1 MTTYLSADVG
11 LRLVPV
17 LDGFHTKAAAKVRE
31 RPIDPVE
38 VKILPDMSVFGAEL
52 EARLDLIDAEFRR
65 VKILPDMSVFGTT
78 LENRLD
84 LVDATF
90 DRVKIL
96 PDMSGFGPALE
107 ARLNMVDA
115 TFDRVKILPD
125 MTGFASA
132 LDARLLAV
140 DADLDVGIDVSGA
153 DFSAF
158 VHGVQMRLD
167 TAGLVAPVT
176 LALNEGDYV
185 AKIEWLTR
193 ERTQD
198 VRLRRVGSLG
208 GIGSGGGAGGGM
220 ESSFGGMAAKA
231 GLVSAA
237 VAGIAGAVGLAAG
250 AVGGLA
256 MGFAG
261 LGAIALPA
269 IGGLAVGLRGV
280 GDAFG
285 ALGEVKTTGPDI
297 AKAVEA
303 AQQRVASAE
312 RGVESAQRGAE
323 RAQNRLNDA
332 RKDAA
337 QRLRDMNDELKDSAL
352 DEERAVL
359 SVVQAEKRLNEV
371 KRDRAKGDA
380 DDDDVWAADLAYRE
394 AVAAMED
401 QRKQANILAAETAAA
416 NQAGVEGSQ
425 EVVDAKQGVADATQA
440 QADAERELTNAMR
453 DLADA
458 SQGSGVDK
466 LAEAMEKLSPNA
478 QAFVMAVHSM
488 ADEWDSLKSTVQDNL
503 FAGLDS
509 AIVDLGDKALPHLE
523 DGLSGIAT
531 AFNGLALGVM
541 DTLGSDEFL
550 GKLDTLFAAA
560 EGFTAQMGPGIES
573 MLTGIVDLGAAIEP
587 VAGQL
592 GTAFGGVFEQIGGT
606 LTELGESGALTDMFA
621 GFAVALDGLGSGL
634 GGLIEAFTIL
644 GAEVLPALG
653 PLLDALGGALVSIAP
668 ALGELGASFGDAL
681 TDLMPHLAD
690 FISALADGLAPI
702 MPVLG
707 ELLASLGAALTPLIP
722 PLSEILQIVGAALID
737 AIDALAPAIGPL
749 GEAFAS
755 LVEAVAPILPLIA
768 ELIGMVVSSFAP
780 AFTTIFD
787 AMAPVI
793 EQLVVSL
800 KPVFEQ
806 LQPVIEQVAGQL
818 GGALADAI
826 EQVAPIL
833 PTLIDGFSRIVLAIV
848 PFIPQLVQISVD
860 LLPKVIDLFTFLVET
875 VLPPV
880 VAGFEWLA
888 ENVLPIVVSAIQHLS
903 EEWGDKLA
911 AIKGGLQD
919 AKDFIGRAV
928 DGIKGFF
935 TGLAEK
941 VSEVWDGIVATVFK
955 AVRKVGELL
964 QMTPSLP
971 GFTIDDDARAL
982 GDQIVS
988 FADSKIE
995 GRAEGGLA
1003 ERSGSGLLSGPGTG
1017 TSDSILG
1024 IDGFGMPTVRVSAGE
1039 MVVNK
1044 EATDANYPLLAALN
1058 AGWVPPADL
1067 LAAMLPGLAG
1077 GGIVESMERIVGSRF
1092 PTLLQNGH
1100 AFSSYR
1106 NTPDHHGA
1114 GKAADFSNGGD
1125 AGTPEMKALANFI
1138 ADNYLAQ
1145 TLELIHSPFGR
1156 NIKDGQFV
1164 GDGRGFY
1171 GADIMAQHRNHVH
1184 WAVSAPVGEPG
1195 PAFTLTPTP
1204 TGADY
1209 SSAANRSSPSGV
1221 PDTGIYSKLD
1231 DNSTSTEDDDRRLP
1245 TLAELASD
1253 AAGETV
1259 TSTLDFFGLGDSV
1272 FADPNKSPYVRGYLA
1287 VVDGREREEKAK
1299 HEARNADE
1307 AAMLA
1312 GGAPPAAGTVAAEV
1326 LPTLSGPDTPTP
1338 IVFDQAAPVVNY
1350 DPALGAQQWRPVV
1363 EQALTMMGSPLSNT
1377 DRTVAQIDIES
1388 SGNPTARNDWDI
1400 NAQKGDPSIG
1410 LLQVIKSTFD
1420 SMVHPSLADRG
1431 QTDPLA
1437 NLTAGIGWS
1446 IHRYGGPERIW
1457 PTRNGYRDGGWVFGA
1472 GTGTSDSVPIDASAG
1487 EFIVR
1492 EARAQ
1497 QWGPLLEAVNSG
1509 ALDQMVS
1516 ARAGRAAAGPV
1527 EVHQHFES
1535 INTFSEPAA
1544 VREYR
1549 RAAEAGSLSDA
1560 LP

>member
-17 LDGFHTKAAAKVRE
+17 LDGFHTKASAKVKE

-38 VKILPDMSVFGAEL
+38 VEVLPDLTGFGTAL
-52 EARLDLIDAEFRR
+52 NAKLDLIEASFPVE
-65 VKILPDMSVFGTT
+65 VVPDV
-78 LENRLD
+78 
-84 LVDATF
+84 
-90 DRVKIL
+90 
-96 PDMSGFGPALE
+96 SGFGTELGKKLDLINAE
-107 ARLNMVDA
+107 IDVDV
-115 TFDRVKILPD
+115 RPD
-125 MTGFASA
+125 MTGFAAVLNAQLSA
-132 LDARLLAV
+132 ITAT
-140 DADLDVGIDVSGA
+140 LDVDIDVSGA
-153 DFSAF
+153 SFSAF

-167 TAGLVAPVT
+167 TAGLVAPVS
-176 LALNEGDYV
+176 LALNDAAYI
-185 AKIEWLTR
+185 AQIEWLTR

-198 VRLRRVGSLG
+198 VRIRTIGGLG
-208 GIGSGGGAGGGM
+208 GLGGGADGA
-220 ESSFGGMAAKA
+220 SSSLSGMAAKA

-237 VAGIAGAVGLAAG
+237 VAGIGGAVGLAAG
-250 AVGGLA
+250 AIGGLA

-269 IGGLAVGLRGV
+269 IGALTVGLRGV
-280 GDAFG
+280 GDAFS
-285 ALGEVKTTGPDI
+285 ALGDVQTTGPDI

-303 AQQRVASAE
+303 AQQRVETAE
-312 RGVESAQRGAE
+312 RGVENAQRGAE
-323 RAQNRLNDA
+323 TAQRRLNDA

-337 QRLRDMNDELKDSAL
+337 ARLRDMNDQLKNSAL
-352 DEERAVL
+352 DEEAAVL
-359 SVVQAEKRLNEV
+359 AVERAEQRLAQT
-371 KRDRAKGDA
+371 KKDRAAGKA
-380 DDDDVWAADLAYRE
+380 TNLDVKEADLAYRQ

-401 QRKQANILAAETAAA
+401 QRKEASLLAAETAAA
-416 NQAGVEGSQ
+416 NQAGIEGSQ
-425 EVVDAKQGVADATQA
+425 EVLDAKQGVADATQA
-440 QADAERELTNAMR
+440 QADAERDLSNAMR

-458 SQGSGVDK
+458 SQGGGVDK
-466 LAEAMEKLSPNA
+466 LAEAMAKLSPNA

-488 ADEWDSLKSTVQDNL
+488 ADEWTSLKHTVQDNL
-503 FAGLDS
+503 FEGLDT
-509 AIVDLGDKALPHLE
+509 AIVDLGEKALPHLE
-523 DGLSGIAT
+523 SGLAGVAS
-531 AFNGLALGVM
+531 AFNGIALGVM

-550 GKLDTLFAAA
+550 GKLDTLFDAAA
-560 EGFTAQMGPGIES
+560 GFTAEMGPGIES
-573 MLTGIVDLGAAIEP
+573 LLTGIVDLGGAIEP
-587 VAGQL
+587 VASQL
-592 GTAFGGVFEQIGGT
+592 GASFSGVFEQIGGT
-606 LTELGESGALTDMFA
+606 LSGLTESGAMTDLFA
-621 GFAVALDGLGSGL
+621 AFSVTLDGLGEGLSGVL
-634 GGLIEAFTIL
+634 TAFTVL
-644 GAEVLPALG
+644 GTEVLPSLG
-653 PLLDALGGALVSIAP
+653 PLLTALGDALVSIAP

-681 TDLMPHLAD
+681 TELMPHLAD
-690 FISALADGLAPI
+690 FISALAEGLAPV

-707 ELLASLGAALTPLIP
+707 ELLASLGEALTPLIP
-722 PLSEILQIVGAALID
+722 PLSQVLQIVGTALAE

-755 LVEAVAPILPLIA
+755 LVEALAPILPLIA
-768 ELIGMVVSSFAP
+768 ELIEMVVSAFAP

-806 LQPVIEQVAGQL
+806 LRPVLEQVAAQL

-833 PTLIDGFSRIVLAIV
+833 PTLIDGFTRIVTAIL
-848 PFIPQLVQISVD
+848 PFIPQLIQMSVD
-860 LLPKVIDLFTFLVET
+860 LLPKVIDLFTWLVEN

-880 VAGFEWLA
+880 VTAFEWLA
-888 ENVLPIVVSAIQHLS
+888 KNVLPMVVSAMQNLA
-903 EEWGDKLA
+903 EQWGDKLT
-911 AIKGGLQD
+911 AIKNGLQD

-935 TGLAEK
+935 SGLATK

-964 QMTPSLP
+964 QMTPDIPL
-971 GFTIDDDARAL
+971 IDVDDRAREL
-982 GDQIVS
+982 GNQIVS
-988 FADSKIE
+988 FADSKIQ

-1003 ERSGSGLLSGPGTG
+1003 ERSSSGLLSGPGTG

-1024 IDGFGMPTVRVSAGE
+1024 LDQFGMPTVRVSAGE

-1044 EATDANYPLLAALN
+1044 QATDANYPLLAALN

-1077 GGIVESMERIVGSRF
+1077 GGIVESMERVVGTRF
-1092 PTLLQNGH
+1092 PMLLQNGH
-1100 AFSSYR
+1100 AYSSYR
-1106 NTPDHHGA
+1106 DSPDHHGA
-1114 GKAADFSNGGD
+1114 GKAADFSNGGA
-1125 AGTPEMKALANFI
+1125 AGTPEMQALANFI
-1138 ADNYLAQ
+1138 ADNYLGQ

-1156 NIKDGQFV
+1156 NIKNGQFV
-1164 GDGRGFY
+1164 GDGMGYY
-1171 GADIMAQHRNHVH
+1171 GADLMAQHRNHVH
-1184 WAVSAPVGEPG
+1184 WAVQAPVGEPG
-1195 PAFTLTPTP
+1195 PAFTLSPTP
-1204 TGADY
+1204 AGM
-1209 SSAANRSSPSGV
+1209 AAAPTSTDGLSPAV
-1221 PDTGIYSKLD
+1221 PDTGIYSTLGD
-1231 DNSTSTEDDDRRLP
+1231 TEDADDRRLP
-1245 TLAELASD
+1245 TLSELASD

-1287 VVDGREREEKAK
+1287 ATAPAEEK
-1299 HEARNADE
+1299 NTAD
-1307 AAMLA
+1307 AGYLA
-1312 GGAPPAAGTVAAEV
+1312 PGTVAAEV
-1326 LPTLSGPDTPTP
+1326 VPTLSGPDTPKP
-1338 IVFDQAAPVVNY
+1338 IVFDQVAPTVNY
-1350 DPALGAQQWRPVV
+1350 NPSLGAEQWRPVV

-1377 DRTVAQIDIES
+1377 NRTVAQIDIES
-1388 SGNPTARNDWDI
+1388 SGNPNARNDWDI
-1400 NAQKGDPSIG
+1400 NAQNGDPSIG

-1420 SMVHPSLADRG
+1420 SMVHPSLAGRG

-1437 NLTAGIGWS
+1437 NLTAGIGWA
-1446 IHRYGGPERIW
+1446 IHRYGGPEQIW
-1457 PTRNGYRDGGWVFGA
+1457 PTRAGYRDGGWIYGA

-1487 EFIVR
+1487 EFVVR

-1497 QWGPLLEAVNSG
+1497 RWGPLLEAVNSG

-1549 RAAEAGSLSDA
+1549 RAAESASLSDA
-1560 LP
+1560 LA